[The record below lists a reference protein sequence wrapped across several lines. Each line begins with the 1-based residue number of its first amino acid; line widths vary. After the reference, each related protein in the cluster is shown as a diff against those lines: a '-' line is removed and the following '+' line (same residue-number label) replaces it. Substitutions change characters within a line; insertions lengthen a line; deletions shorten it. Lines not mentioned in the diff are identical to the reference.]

1 MNRRQKTIQA
11 RERRIHTVAFA
22 GLAIIA
28 LLFLPALIA
37 CIGLAPKTSAG
48 VSFIA
53 ALPFAF
59 RLRKADSEAG
69 LGGEDDIA
77 LLQKID
83 KGMTKLDEEFVA
95 QRTKTDNLVQN
106 YDQLDKATKKAFE
119 DLTHLKKTAN
129 DTDASMKA
137 FLGKMQQI
145 ESLMRREQ
153 FAAFGNPVERISR
166 DPEKRSIFNA
176 MVRKA
181 VLGKSGNLRAL
192 AEVHQKAL
200 DTANTPGSTMLVNEL
215 LGDIYDTLASY
226 GVWNTFAQRRVGT
239 KTIQVPIKTARPAAA
254 YVTTEG
260 ATISQDSTKAGST
273 SNMTIATIAVLL
285 NVSEELLADAEFDV
299 TADVLDDFAQAV
311 AYKMDWACL
320 QADGGSD
327 STDGGFTGI
336 FGGGGTA
343 AVSASG
349 NVSVETTDYEDFVNV
364 ILAVDPAVL
373 TRPSRWWIH
382 PQILARILK
391 IKDSNGRPI
400 FLTATEFPTYGGIGS
415 ILGYPVTP
423 AHAAPSANTTSS
435 KIAVFGDPN
444 GLVHA
449 VRKDFEFAS
458 SNQAAFS
465 DYEVVF
471 RGIARHAA
479 KVRRALAFGVMTN
492 AAS

>member
-1 MNRRQKTIQA
+1 MNRKQKSIRARQW
-11 RERRIHTVAFA
+11 RINAIAFA
-22 GLAIIA
+22 LVAIVG
-28 LLFLPALIA
+28 LLFLPMLLALV
-37 CIGLAPKTSAG
+37 GLAPKTS
-48 VSFIA
+48 IA
-53 ALPFAF
+53 AIGLFGCG
-59 RLRKADSEAG
+59 RILLDKA
-69 LGGEDDIA
+69 GGEGAGDDDIA
-77 LLQKID
+77 LLKKID
-83 KGMTKLDEEFVA
+83 GNLIEMDKQFVA
-95 QRTKTDNLVQN
+95 QKTKTD
-106 YDQLDKATKKAFE
+106 QLISDFSRLDATTKKAFD
-119 DLTHLKKTAN
+119 DLTSLKKVAN
-129 DTDASMKA
+129 DTDANMKA
-137 FLGKMQQI
+137 FMNKMATI

-153 FAAFGNPVERISR
+153 FAAFGNPIERISR
-166 DPEKRSIFNA
+166 DPEKRTLFNA
-176 MVRKA
+176 LVRAA
-181 VLGKSGNLRAL
+181 VLGKANEMKNL

-200 DTANTPGSTMLVNEL
+200 DTANTPGSTLLRNEL
-215 LGDIYDTLASY
+215 LADIYDTLASY

-239 KTIQVPIKTARPAAA
+239 KTIQVPIKTARPTAA

-260 ATISQDSTKAGST
+260 GSISQDSAKAGST

-299 TADVLDDFAQAV
+299 TADVMEDFAQAV

-349 NVSVETTDYEDFVNV
+349 NVSVETTDYEDVVNC
-364 ILAVDPAVL
+364 ILAVDAVVL
-373 TRPSRWWIH
+373 TRPARWWIH
-382 PQILARILK
+382 PQIIARMLK

-400 FLTATEFPTYGGIGS
+400 FLTANEAPTYAGIGS
-415 ILGYPVTP
+415 ILGYPVVP

-449 VRKDFEFAS
+449 VRKDFEFAAS
-458 SNQAAFS
+458 REAAFN

-479 KVRRALAFGVMTN
+479 KVRRATAFGVLTN

>member
-1 MNRRQKTIQA
+1 MNRRNKTIAA
-11 RERRIHTVAFA
+11 RTRRIHAVAFA
-22 GLAIIA
+22 LLAVIA
-28 LLFLPALIA
+28 VIFLPAILGA
-37 CIGLAPKTSAG
+37 
-48 VSFIA
+48 FIA
-53 ALPFAF
+53 APGVALA
-59 RLRKADSEAG
+59 SVG
-69 LGGEDDIA
+69 LFGFGRILLKSDTEGGGGSDTA
-77 LLQKID
+77 LLDKIE
-83 KGMTKLDEEFVA
+83 KGIETIGEETKAV
-95 QRTKTDNLVQN
+95 RTKTDQLVSD
-106 YDQLDKATKKAFE
+106 YSRLDATTKKAFD
-119 DLTHLKKTAN
+119 DLTQLKKVAN
-129 DTDASMKA
+129 DTDAGMKA
-137 FLGKMQQI
+137 FMQKMQSI
-145 ESLMRREQ
+145 EGLMRREQ
-153 FAAFGNPVERISR
+153 FAAFGNPIERISR
-166 DPEKRSIFNA
+166 DPVKRELFNA
-176 MVRKA
+176 LVRKS
-181 VLGKSGNLRAL
+181 VLGKTGNLRNLSEA
-192 AEVHQKAL
+192 HQKAL
-200 DTANTPGSTMLVNEL
+200 DTANTPGSTMMVNEL
-215 LGDIYDTLASY
+215 LSDIYDTLASY

-239 KTIQVPIKTARPAAA
+239 KTVQVPVKTARPTAA

-260 ATISQDSTKAGST
+260 GAITQDTAKAGST

-299 TADVLDDFAQAV
+299 TADVMDDFAQAV

-320 QADGGSD
+320 QADGGAD

-343 AVSASG
+343 AVSATG
-349 NVSVETTDYEDFVNV
+349 NVSVETTDYEDVVNC
-364 ILAVDPAVL
+364 ILAVDAAVL

-382 PQILARILK
+382 PQIIARMLK

-400 FLTATEFPTYGGIGS
+400 FLTANEAPTYGGIGS

-423 AHAAPSANTTSS
+423 SHAAPSANTTSS

-471 RGIARHAA
+471 RGIARHGV
-479 KVRRALAFGVMTN
+479 KVRRATAFGVLTN